1 MGKTGRY
8 DWRAVL
14 KLIRSRYR
22 LWLILSGLLAYWFS
36 LPDPL
41 FDKPLSFILED
52 KNGQLLGAKIA
63 GDGQWRFPPPDS
75 LPHSYITAVIA
86 FEDKRF
92 FKHPGVDPISLAR
105 AFYQNI
111 RAGHIVSGGS
121 TIHMQVMRLALE
133 NRRRSLPNKIL
144 EMILA
149 TRLALSHSGDEILRI
164 YASNAPFGGNVVGI
178 EAASWRYFNKAP
190 ALLSWAE
197 SAMLAVLPNSP
208 GLIHPGKNR
217 DLLLRKRN
225 RLLQKLREQ
234 GSIDTLTLELA
245 LAEPLPDEVHA
256 LPRIAPHL
264 LEQAYASHYPQQ
276 HRIRSSIDFNLQ
288 KRANAVVRR
297 HHEILKV
304 NHIHNLAALILDIKS
319 GQPLVYIGNVGEN
332 NTGHQEQVDVIQAPR
347 SSGSIL
353 KPLLAAW
360 MMQEGM
366 VIPQSL
372 VSDVPTNINGYQPEN
387 FTEQYDGLVSVER
400 AIARSLNIPFV
411 RMLQQYGIEKFHHKL
426 TKAGISS
433 LGFPASHYGL
443 TLVLG
448 GAEVKLTDVC
458 QAYAGIARTLRFFA
472 ERNSRYAP
480 GDFEAPP
487 LFAEKKS
494 DPKQHLQDN
503 PPVVAAAPAWFAF
516 RAMQQLERPN
526 ELGYWER
533 FSSAQQ
539 IAWKT
544 GTSFGFKDAWAI
556 GLNGDYVIGVWAG
569 NADGEGRPGLT
580 GIKAAAPVL
589 FELFDLLPSGN
600 WFEAPWDDMRQLDIC
615 TISGYRASKYCPSE
629 KQWVPQHATRLA
641 LCSFHQSVFLSAD
654 EQYRLHLGCAA
665 DEEMHTGVVFEI
677 PPLESY
683 YHRAKNPQYR
693 PAPPFRPD
701 CLESGQTGTAVM
713 ELIYPKK
720 DAQIYIPLDFDGQA
734 SRTVFE
740 VAHRTPG
747 KTIFWHLDQEYLG
760 ATRDFHTIEL
770 NPVPG
775 RHYLTLVDEDGN
787 RLVSSFD
794 ILEGR

>member
-1 MGKTGRY
+1 MGKTGRH
-8 DWRAVL
+8 DWRAFL

-22 LWLILSGLLAYWFS
+22 LWLLLSGLLIYWFS
-36 LPDPL
+36 LPEPL

-75 LPHSYITAVIA
+75 LPHSYTTALIA

-92 FKHPGVDPISLAR
+92 YKHPGVDPISLAR

-111 RAGHIVSGGS
+111 RAGQIVSGGS

-133 NRRRSLPNKIL
+133 NRRRNLPNKIR

-149 TRLALSHSGDEILRI
+149 TRLALSHSTEEILRL
-164 YASNAPFGGNVVGI
+164 YATNAPFGGNVVGI

-190 ALLSWAE
+190 TFLSWAE
-197 SAMLAVLPNSP
+197 AAMLAVLPNSP

-217 DLLLRKRN
+217 DLLLQKRN
-225 RLLQKLREQ
+225 RLLQKLRTQ

-288 KRANAVVRR
+288 KGANAVVRR

-304 NHIHNLAALILDIKS
+304 NQIHNLAALILDIRS
-319 GQPLVYIGNVGEN
+319 GLPLVYIGNVQEN
-332 NTGHQEQVDVIQAPR
+332 NAGHQEQVDIIQSSR

-366 VIPQSL
+366 LIPQSL
-372 VSDVPTNINGYQPEN
+372 ISDVPTNINGYQPEN
-387 FTEQYDGLVSVER
+387 FTEQYDGLISVEK
-400 AIARSLNIPFV
+400 AIAKSLNIPFV
-411 RMLQQYGIEKFHHKL
+411 RMLQQYGVEKFYHKL
-426 TKAGISS
+426 KKVGISS
-433 LGFPASHYGL
+433 LNFPASHYGL

-448 GAEVKLTDVC
+448 GAEVNLADVC
-458 QAYAGIARTLRFFA
+458 QAYAGIARSLRYFV

-480 GDFEAPP
+480 GDFEVP
-487 LFAEKKS
+487 LLFEEKKNFS
-494 DPKQHLQDN
+494 DQQLQDN
-503 PPVVAAAPAWFAF
+503 PPVIAAAPSWFALQ
-516 RAMQQLERPN
+516 AMQQLERPN
-526 ELGYWER
+526 DLGYWQR

-556 GLNGDYVIGVWAG
+556 GLNRDYVIGVWAG

-589 FELFDLLPSGN
+589 FELFDLLPVGN
-600 WFEAPWDDMRQLDIC
+600 WFDTPWDDMRQLDIC
-615 TISGYRASKYCPSE
+615 STSGYRAGKDCPSE
-629 KQWVPQHATRLA
+629 RQWVPQNATQLA
-641 LCSFHQSVFLSAD
+641 KCLFHQTVFLSTD
-654 EQYRLHLGCAA
+654 EQYRLHLGCASA
-665 DEEMHTGVVFEI
+665 EEMHAGVIFEI

-683 YHRAKNPQYR
+683 YYRTKNPQYR

-701 CLESGQTGTAVM
+701 CLESGQTGTRVM
-713 ELIYPKK
+713 ELIYPKNNT
-720 DAQIYIPLDFDGQA
+720 QIYVPLDLSGQP

-740 VAHRTPG
+740 VAHQIPG
-747 KTIFWHLDQEYLG
+747 KTVFWHLDEVYIG

-770 NPVPG
+770 NPKPG

-787 RLVSSFD
+787 RLVCKFE
-794 ILEGR
+794 ILEKK